1 MRIAKRYFPPLR
13 ITYFLLLAGL
23 IFPIVFSGKQQAA
36 KRQVIV
42 TEFSDFQCPYCQRA
56 ADVVEQL
63 RTHYGD
69 RVKFVFKQMPLKM
82 HKQAFKAAQASVCA
96 GQQERFWEYHDRLFS
111 TRDLSLDALK
121 RNAAEVGLN
130 ESEFNECLES
140 AASRATVAGDLVEA
154 EKLGVSGTP
163 TFFVNGHAFKGA
175 ATFGSLKLQI
185 DQAMA
190 FASDGP
196 VYSQTIQSKPLRPP
210 SDTFPL
216 QAASCV
222 PFPTPTASTCPA
234 SEGGMASDSL
244 AMYPSNPSLAAGCS
258 GQFSV
263 LLTSSPL
270 QCDITSRIP
279 QWTSSNPSV
288 ANVSSSGSVVAVSTG
303 TTIITATEF
312 IGTFAIQASTTL
324 TVTGST
330 PTPTPTP
337 TPSPTPTPTPT
348 PPITLSATNID
359 FGYLL
364 VGKGSSQIIETI
376 TNSGTAP
383 LVIKGISLSGRD
395 RGDFTLSYDF
405 SLPLTITAANAVSVR
420 VSFTP
425 ALPWRAGKRSARLEI
440 DQKKSSS
447 YVSLSGIGANCGG
460 PLPACSSG
468 CADADGDGLNDA
480 WETAG
485 GVDMD
490 NDGTISATV
499 DLPLA
504 GAEPN
509 KPDIFVWYDWMSYGG
524 NDQSC
529 ATASDCSGLGSF
541 HNGETCNDQGQCVY
555 ACATDSD
562 CTSRSPT
569 DAHAGD
575 RCVNSVCE
583 HTHDPFALNP
593 DPFRPVIER
602 FAAHGINL
610 HILRGIAQPHSHV
623 ISRRTNSEMT
633 TSCEGASVLGGTAG
647 VGKYSVS
654 FSDLK
659 ALGNPDKLN
668 VAYHYAV
675 FGHYVGCDSLAHC
688 PANSPGISNCTDRGL
703 AYGQSGVAEFSG
715 NDFIVSLGSLINDSA
730 LSPRL
735 LLAGTFMHELGHVLG
750 LRHDG
755 HHDQPC
761 SNDTGCPAGEV
772 CTELNDGQGLACH
785 ETVDGLVGN
794 EEPNY
799 KPNYLSVMNYRY
811 TTGIKIGTAIGS
823 RIPRSCQSDADCGG
837 NGAIC
842 QGGCVRIDY
851 SSQILPTGGPTP
863 GALDETNLD
872 DVAGLGSGTADLF
885 TYTDALCH
893 TCWITAPTTGAVNW
907 AGTGFY
913 TNPFCEVFVIGPE
926 SFTDTGVKAD
936 LDGFGPVC
944 SEPRDLMHGHIDWP
958 DLSGIPFN
966 YKFQC
971 TPNGKG

>member
-1 MRIAKRYFPPLR
+1 MRIAQRYFPRHRL
-13 ITYFLLLAGL
+13 TLFLLLAGL
-23 IFPIVFSGKQQAA
+23 LLLIVFSEKQQAA
-36 KRQVIV
+36 KHQVIV

-56 ADVVEQL
+56 ADVVERL

-82 HKQAFKAAQASVCA
+82 HKQSFKAAQASVCA
-96 GQQERFWEYHDRLFS
+96 GEQEKFWEYHDRLFS
-111 TRDLSLDALK
+111 TRDLSLDSLK
-121 RNAAEVGLN
+121 RNAADVGLN
-130 ESEFNECLES
+130 ESKFINCLDSE
-140 AASRATVAGDLVEA
+140 ASRATVARDLIEA

-163 TFFVNGHAFKGA
+163 TFFVNGRAFDGA
-175 ATFGSLKLQI
+175 ASFASLKLQI
-185 DQAMA
+185 DQAIVL
-190 FASDGP
+190 SDGP
-196 VYSQTIQSKPLRPP
+196 VYSQTVERKPQHPP

-216 QAASCV
+216 QSASCV
-222 PFPTPTASTCPA
+222 PFPTSNASACPA
-234 SEGGMASDSL
+234 TEGGLASDSL
-244 AMYPSNPSLAAGCS
+244 TLYPSNPSLAAGCS
-258 GQFSV
+258 GQFFV

-270 QCDITSRIP
+270 QCDFTSRIS
-279 QWTSSNPSV
+279 QWTSSNTSV
-288 ANVSSSGSVVAVSTG
+288 ATVSSSGSVLAVGAG

-312 IGTFAIQASTTL
+312 IGTSAIQSSTTL

-359 FGYLL
+359 FGYLM
-364 VGKGSSQIIETI
+364 VGTGLSETIETI

-395 RGDFTLSYDF
+395 RSDFTVSYDF
-405 SLPLTITAANAVSVR
+405 SLPLTIPPANAVSIKI
-420 VSFTP
+420 SFSP
-425 ALPWRAGKRSARLEI
+425 SLPWRAGNRSARLEI

-447 YVSLSGIGANCGG
+447 YVSLSGIGANCSG

-468 CADADGDGLNDA
+468 CADADGDGLNDL

-485 GVDMD
+485 AVDMN
-490 NDGTISATV
+490 NDGKISATD

-504 GAEPN
+504 GAERN
-509 KPDIFVWYDWMSYGG
+509 KADVFVWYDWMGYGG

-529 ATASDCSGLGSF
+529 ATANDCFGLGTA
-541 HNGETCNDQGQCVY
+541 HNGETCSAQGQCIY
-555 ACATDSD
+555 SCSTDSD

-569 DAHAGD
+569 DAHAGE
-575 RCVNSVCE
+575 RCLNNVCE
-583 HTHDPFALNP
+583 HTHDPIALNS
-593 DPFRPVIER
+593 DPFRPVIDR

-610 HILRGIAQPHSHV
+610 HILRGNAQPHSHV

-633 TSCEGASVLGGTAG
+633 ISCEGASVLSGTAG
-647 VGKYSVS
+647 IGKYSVS

-659 ALGNPDKLN
+659 ARANPDKLN
-668 VAYHYAV
+668 VAYHYAI
-675 FGHYVGCDSLAHC
+675 FGHYVGCDSSAHC
-688 PANSPGISNCTDRGL
+688 PLNSPGISNCSDRGL
-703 AYGQSGVAEFSG
+703 AYGQSGLAEFSG
-715 NDFIVSLGSLINDSA
+715 NDFIVSLSGLINDSA

-755 HHDQPC
+755 HLDQPC
-761 SNDTGCPAGEV
+761 PSGTGCPSGEV
-772 CTELNDGQGLACH
+772 CTDLNDGQGLACH
-785 ETVDGLVGN
+785 ETVNGLVGN

-811 TTGIKIGTAIGS
+811 STGIRIGAEIGS
-823 RIPRSCQSDADCGG
+823 RIPRTCQSDSDCGG

-851 SSQILPTGGPTP
+851 SSQVLPTGGPTP

-872 DVAGLGSGTADLF
+872 DIAGLGSGTADLF

-913 TNPFCEVFVIGPE
+913 TNPLCEVFVIGPE
-926 SFTDTGVKAD
+926 SFTDTGVQAD
-936 LDGFGPVC
+936 LDGLGVC

-966 YKFQC
+966 YRFQC